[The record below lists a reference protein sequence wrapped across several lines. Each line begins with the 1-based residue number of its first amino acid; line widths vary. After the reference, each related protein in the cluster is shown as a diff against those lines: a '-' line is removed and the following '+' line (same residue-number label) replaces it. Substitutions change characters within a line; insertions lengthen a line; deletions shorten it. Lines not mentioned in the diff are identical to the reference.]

1 MYDRSSNTA
10 NLSGTHIGLRLV
22 QLKRSSQPSEARAA
36 RYTLNRYSR
45 TSSVSSM
52 LSQLNWQS
60 LVERRRHA
68 RLVMFY
74 KIHYQ
79 LVSIRIPLTLKFHL
93 QPTRTENIFAYNIP
107 SSSCD
112 YHLYSHSFH
121 ELFGTGIR
129 YSIRKSFSWAL
140 SKLSDV
146 PFLPSKDCW
155 SAPCICCVGSHCF

>member
-1 MYDRSSNTA
+1 MLSSLQT
-10 NLSGTHIGLRLV
+10 
-22 QLKRSSQPSEARAA
+22 SSTVI
-36 RYTLNRYSR
+36 YRYSR

-52 LSQLNWQS
+52 LYQLNWQP

-79 LVSIRIPLTLKFHL
+79 LVSIRIPLTSKFHL

-112 YHLYSHSFH
+112 YHLVILSTNCSGLEYATSGSCSAGHCRSFPTCPSCR
-121 ELFGTGIR
+121 LKTAG
-129 YSIRKSFSWAL
+129 
-140 SKLSDV
+140 V
-146 PFLPSKDCW
+146 LP
-155 SAPCICCVGSHCF
+155 APVV